1 MRKVI
6 SILIVALL
14 LAGCGKQSK
23 NALPENKSERTVHT
37 IVVEERE
44 VTGEMVLSG
53 DIVADER
60 CVSRIVV
67 PISGK
72 VQALS
77 VETGDDVSRGQRLC
91 TVMSSEAAD
100 HQRELQAAESEM
112 RLAQRELAVKESL
125 YADGMASERE
135 VAEARERLSVA
146 EAVLRQQQS
155 ISQILS
161 SVGGDFFDERS
172 GKAERQSPT
181 SVLSSPIS
189 GTVISRQVTTGQF
202 VSAGEE
208 AFVVADLS
216 RVWAVADV
224 YEADISRVSNGATVT
239 VETMAWPGETF
250 TGRIDKVYGA
260 LDAESKT
267 MKVRINLANPDRR
280 LRPGMFATVRVSQ
293 TNSETKHLPCIPPQA
308 IVFENGH
315 HYVILADSLGYH
327 RQEVKLAIETDTLLY
342 ISEGLQ
348 SGQRVVSQQALL
360 LFTELGQ

>member
-6 SILIVALL
+6 SILLVALL

-23 NALPENKSERTVHT
+23 NALPENKSERTVQT
-37 IVVEERE
+37 IVVEERDM
-44 VTGEMVLSG
+44 TGEMVLSG

-91 TVMSSEAAD
+91 TVMSTEAAD

-146 EAVLRQQQS
+146 EAALRQQQS

-161 SVGGDFFDERS
+161 SVGGDL
-172 GKAERQSPT
+172 QSPT

-224 YEADISRVSNGATVT
+224 YEADISRVREGATVT

-360 LFTELGQ
+360 LFNELGQ